1 MYCRVNERNEI
12 IEVLSGYYPG
22 YKKDLEKNINKASL
36 EQQRMFAIPKN
47 EIVELEDENLGELKT
62 TRGIYRYIAANG
74 KAQDNPEAVK
84 TEALNR
90 LNALCDEAV
99 STLTDKYPRCEIETF
114 SAKRDL
120 AMLWKQM
127 EERDKADAILSDRF
141 ALLANEAASLADIR
155 AIDMLVE
162 RIERRVKLYD
172 VHVGMC
178 IRVKNNFAERIR
190 LSDGSRESIENILKD
205 LVFPSAE

>member
-22 YKKDLEKNINKASL
+22 YKKDLEKNINNASF
-36 EQQRMFAIPKN
+36 EQQRMFAIPEN
-47 EIVELEDENLGELKT
+47 EIVEVDDKSLGELKT
-62 TRGIYRYIAANG
+62 GSGIYRYIAANG
-74 KAQDNPEAVK
+74 KVQDNPEAVK
-84 TEALNR
+84 NEALNK

-99 STLTDKYPRCEIETF
+99 STLTNKYPRCEIETF
-114 SAKRDL
+114 SAKRYL

-127 EERDKADAILSDRF
+127 TEQDKADAILSDRF
-141 ALLANEAASLADIR
+141 ALLANEASSLADIK

-162 RIERRVKLYD
+162 KIERRVKVYD

-190 LSDGSRESIENILKD
+190 ASDGSRETIESILKD